1 MDIQFVRSVLTVVVM
16 AAFFGIAWW
25 AYGPSRKAR
34 FERDGLLPF
43 EDDPSP
49 RVLLAGGDGNEQP
62 ETTLRSFPNEWR
74 EER

>member
-16 AAFFGIAWW
+16 AAVIGIAWG
-25 AYGPSRKAR
+25 AYGPSRKER

-43 EDDPSP
+43 EDGPAP
-49 RVLLAGGDGNEQP
+49 RALLAEGDGEDRP
-62 ETTLRSFPNEWR
+62 ETTLRLFPNEWR